1 MSLKPIEILIRV
13 KDEASSML
21 GSVQA
26 KVAALGAAVAA
37 FFGVTLFAG
46 AVKSAAEF
54 EAALSRVKA
63 ATDASAQE
71 MVALKQAAEDAG
83 ANTKYTSVEAANA
96 LENLAKA
103 GLSAKDAITTLPA
116 VLSLAQAGDIEL
128 AQASEVVTKAVM
140 GMGLSFD
147 QAGRVADVLAK
158 GANASNTSVKGL
170 AEALSYTAP
179 VAHSLGLSLEST
191 VAIIGKFADAGID
204 ASRAGTALN
213 SILSQF
219 ADPASK
225 FRESLNAIG
234 ITTNNFGQAL
244 QQLAAAGPRGASAIL
259 AVGMEA
265 GPPFRAL
272 LNQGIGA
279 LTELTA
285 KLEDS
290 AGSAA
295 RTAAIMQDNLPG
307 AMNGLASAWDTV
319 KNVLGAPV
327 LPVLKDAVNELA
339 GAIRGMVSDGT
350 IAKFGESIAE
360 AFRSG
365 IKWGRDFLAQIDF
378 KAITTSMQDFATRAG
393 AAFTEI
399 GNYAS
404 TAGNSVQLAYGVMT
418 AGANTVLAY
427 IYGLGIAFTEMAAF
441 VVKGVASLSES
452 LSKIAIGSAKQ
463 KLLDDAAQMREAL
476 AGLAGVSDEFAR
488 RANLAMDRAAAG
500 AQIARNGFS
509 GLMTATEATATA
521 SAKADADIKAM
532 AASIEAAG
540 KNAEAAGQKQ
550 TKASTDAAAAVAA
563 QVTRVKE
570 LRAEYEKQM
579 ALGNLQAAA
588 EVLQKIDQAQRAV
601 AASAELSSAQIEA
614 QAKALAAKNTVAQA
628 GLNLEMAQERAYEA
642 TARAAG
648 NEVAVLNSK
657 IRQKEIEIK
666 IVQATAKA
674 MNDEAE
680 ASIRVAET
688 KLKELHANKETN
700 PELEAELRN
709 RIELGKAKKL
719 EAEAAAAGV
728 VRLQAEITMLRNGT
742 DARDKH
748 TDATLRSA
756 RARDAAT
763 TALERENAA
772 QERAIAAQEKSN
784 QLKEREMELYREKW
798 NMDKEGFSLNT
809 AGQRVEASVATRA
822 SVFNTAKSAGL
833 DEAAALRIVDQFA
846 AAIDRPAGVLSRTGG
861 ADMNQINKAIADA
874 VVQQAR
880 DKVNAEA
887 KQQAQQSG
895 STATASDASRQ
906 TGSVTNVYIT
916 VENKKYGPVDTSASG
931 AASLQ
936 DALRELAQSRGASI
950 Q

>member
-1 MSLKPIEILIRV
+1 MAIKPIDILIRV
-13 KDEASSML
+13 KDEATGML
-21 GSVQA
+21 TSVQA
-26 KVAALGAAVAA
+26 KVAALAAAVAA

-83 ANTKYTSVEAANA
+83 VNTKYTSVEAANA

-103 GLSAKDAITTLPA
+103 GLSANDAIKTLPA

-290 AGSAA
+290 AGSAE

-365 IKWGRDFLAQIDF
+365 VKWGRDFLAQIDF
-378 KAITTSMQDFATRAG
+378 KAITASMQNFAARAQEV
-393 AAFTEI
+393 FTQI
-399 GNYAS
+399 GDYAS
-404 TAGNSVQLAYGVMT
+404 TAGNSVQLAYGVMS
-418 AGANTVLAY
+418 AGANTVLAA
-427 IYGLGIAFTEMAAF
+427 IYGLGVAFTETAAF
-441 VVKGVASLSES
+441 IVKGVAS

-476 AGLAGVSDEFAR
+476 AGLGGVSDEFAR

-509 GLMTATEATATA
+509 GLMTATEATAAA

-540 KNAEAAGQKQ
+540 KNAEASGQKQ

-628 GLNLEMAQERAYEA
+628 GLTLEMAQERAYEA

-688 KLKELHANKETN
+688 KLKELQANKEAN

-748 TDATLRSA
+748 TEATMRSA

-887 KQQAQQSG
+887 KQQAG
-895 STATASDASRQ
+895 SIATASDASRQ

-916 VENKKYGPVDTSASG
+916 VESKRYGPVDTSASG

-936 DALRELAQSRGASI
+936 EALRELAQSRGASI
-950 Q
+950 